1 MPGDSIPFS
10 FVNSPL
16 AVTCRRLSRKARP
29 QAACTVAPRSSSYLV
44 WPSWTLDLKPVK
56 VLSVTKLTTPPTA
69 SEPYD
74 AEAPPVTTSTRLTK
88 SCGNWLTSVTPVTL
102 APTTRWP
109 SSSVRVRIVP
119 RPRRLRELRPWMP
132 LLVLLV
138 LVVRPVLPCSA
149 GSSVSVLNRFGLAA
163 FSRSAALRLVVGVG
177 WEKPRA
183 AMREPEMRT
192 TDVEAGSA
200 AVGVASGAVAS
211 GVVSMAGSVCACWAW
226 AAAPTIQQ
234 ALATARLMRVR

>member
-1 MPGDSIPFS
+1 
-10 FVNSPL
+10 
-16 AVTCRRLSRKARP
+16 
-29 QAACTVAPRSSSYLV
+29 
-44 WPSWTLDLKPVK
+44 
-56 VLSVTKLTTPPTA
+56 
-69 SEPYD
+69 
-74 AEAPPVTTSTRLTK
+74 
-88 SCGNWLTSVTPVTL
+88 
-102 APTTRWP
+102 
-109 SSSVRVRIVP
+109 
-119 RPRRLRELRPWMP
+119 MP

-200 AVGVASGAVAS
+200 AAGVASGVLAS
-211 GVVSMAGSVCACWAW
+211 GVVSVAGSVCACWAW